1 VEEQHKIFK
10 IKINYIH
17 MAFEDSIRKWAAL
30 GSKISDINT
39 SVKELRNERNNL
51 ETSIIRHVEDNSLNG
66 ATIKLSDSKLKFI
79 NNKIT
84 PPLTFKFIKSCL
96 DDIIED
102 TNEVDEIINYI
113 KDRRES
119 KTSLGIK
126 RFFNN

>member
-1 VEEQHKIFK
+1 
-10 IKINYIH
+10 
-17 MAFEDSIRKWAAL
+17 MAFEDNIRKWVAL
-30 GSKISDINT
+30 DSKISDINT

-51 ETSIIRHVEDNSLNG
+51 EESILRHVEDNSLNS
-66 ATIKLSDSKLKFI
+66 ATVKLSDSKLQFI
-79 NNKIT
+79 NTKIM

-102 TNEVDEIINYI
+102 TDEVDEIINYI
-113 KDRRES
+113 KNRREP

>member
-1 VEEQHKIFK
+1 
-10 IKINYIH
+10 

-30 GSKISDINT
+30 DSKISDINT